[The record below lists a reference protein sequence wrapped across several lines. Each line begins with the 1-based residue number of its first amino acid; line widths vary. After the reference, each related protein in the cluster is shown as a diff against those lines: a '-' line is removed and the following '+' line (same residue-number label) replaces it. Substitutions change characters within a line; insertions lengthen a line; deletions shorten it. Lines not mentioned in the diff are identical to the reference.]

1 MEQEL
6 KDKKLYSYKRALNQ
20 PYWIQRLNDRLS
32 LDAPIKFSLL
42 VYFLLVFALLYVLLD
57 VLFKSFPFGLKGMFA
72 SMVAFYAARILSDL
86 VVDGK
91 ALIFYI
97 IDYLKFYVMY
107 GLKSDRIYINK
118 GIIYEKHKKRKEND

>member
-57 VLFKSFPFGLKGMFA
+57 ILFKSFPFGLKGMFA

>member
-86 VVDGK
+86 IVDGK

-118 GIIYEKHKKRKEND
+118 GIVYEKHKKRKEND

>member
-57 VLFKSFPFGLKGMFA
+57 VLFNSFPFGLKGMFA
-72 SMVAFYAARILSDL
+72 SMAAFYAARILSDL

-118 GIIYEKHKKRKEND
+118 GIIYEKYKKRKEND

>member
-57 VLFKSFPFGLKGMFA
+57 VLFKSFPFGLKGMFV
-72 SMVAFYAARILSDL
+72 SMAAFYAARILSDL

-118 GIIYEKHKKRKEND
+118 GIIYEKHKKEKGE

>member
-72 SMVAFYAARILSDL
+72 SMAAFYAARILSDL

-97 IDYLKFYVMY
+97 VDYLKFYVMY

-118 GIIYEKHKKRKEND
+118 GIIYEKHKKGKEND

>member
-72 SMVAFYAARILSDL
+72 SMAAFYAARILSDL

-118 GIIYEKHKKRKEND
+118 GIIYEKHKNRKEND

>member
-42 VYFLLVFALLYVLLD
+42 VYFLLVFASLYVLLD
-57 VLFKSFPFGLKGMFA
+57 ILFKSFPFGLKGMFA

>member
-42 VYFLLVFALLYVLLD
+42 VYFLLIFALLYVLLD

>member
-42 VYFLLVFALLYVLLD
+42 VYFLLVFALLYALLD

>member
-72 SMVAFYAARILSDL
+72 SMAAFYAARILSDL

-118 GIIYEKHKKRKEND
+118 GIIYEKHKKEKGE

>member
-42 VYFLLVFALLYVLLD
+42 VYFLLVFALLYILLD
-57 VLFKSFPFGLKGMFA
+57 VLFKSFPFGPKGMFA
-72 SMVAFYAARILSDL
+72 SMAAFYAARILSDL

-107 GLKSDRIYINK
+107 GLKSDCIYINK
-118 GIIYEKHKKRKEND
+118 GIIYENYKKEKGE

>member
-72 SMVAFYAARILSDL
+72 SMAAFYAARILSDL

-118 GIIYEKHKKRKEND
+118 GIIYEKYKKRKEND

>member
-72 SMVAFYAARILSDL
+72 SMAAFYAARILSDL

-118 GIIYEKHKKRKEND
+118 GIIYEKHKKRK

>member
-32 LDAPIKFSLL
+32 LDAPIKFSLI

-57 VLFKSFPFGLKGMFA
+57 VLFKSFPFGPKGMFA

>member
-72 SMVAFYAARILSDL
+72 SMAAFYAARILSDL

-97 IDYLKFYVMY
+97 VDYLKFYVMY

>member
-42 VYFLLVFALLYVLLD
+42 VLLVFALLYVLLD

-72 SMVAFYAARILSDL
+72 SMAAFYAARILSDL